1 MILINSKATQ
11 IQYRPH
17 ILGYSI
23 AGKLGYSLKILLT
36 AQYNQEKVVAII
48 RESTTA
54 WKTLPQTP
62 LLSVLRTRRLPF
74 SSIVLGLL
82 PSPQARWC
90 AKHLKIIPLEKL
102 IGDDITYSYIVI
114 RAEDGRRFYWNQDE
128 SLSDLIKKKIK

>member
-48 RESTTA
+48 RESITA
-54 WKTLPQTP
+54 WKTSPQTP
-62 LLSVLRTRRLPF
+62 LLSDLRTRRLPF
-74 SSIVLGLL
+74 SSIVMVLITLTPGTMVYETTENFFL
-82 PSPQARWC
+82 R
-90 AKHLKIIPLEKL
+90 KIH
-102 IGDDITYSYIVI
+102 
-114 RAEDGRRFYWNQDE
+114 R
-128 SLSDLIKKKIK
+128 